1 MHTLW
6 KRIGDCWA
14 YKNYIL
20 ERAINAMG
28 REEFRLSEGDEFLN
42 VYNSLPSAK
51 RAAAQ
56 HDAQDAS
63 PRDLAIK
70 LQRGSANDNQLAKA
84 RGALGPAIANAF
96 P

>member
-1 MHTLW
+1 MHSLW
-6 KRIGDCWA
+6 KRIGNCWA

-20 ERAINAMG
+20 HRAINAMG
-28 REEFRLSEGDEFLN
+28 RQEFRLSEGDEFLS

-70 LQRGSANDNQLAKA
+70 LRKGSANDNRRTRA
-84 RGALGPAIANAF
+84 RGPLSPH
-96 P
+96 